1 MLNREVIKGRRNA
14 ASATETVMTI
24 VLVVAA
30 LFVAM
35 RMFGDNLANM
45 LANNPIKKMMDGNP
59 ERNRNS
65 WEKPVVNYSLP
76 ENQVHVSTVGA
87 QAQIEEYLT
96 QAKGLVENYKENPP
110 EDEEQMQDLAKRLT
124 IMKICGELN
133 SADKRYFY
141 DKYGIEINV
150 DPFDPKNF
158 STSIHNFGTEKR
170 SINFSTEN
178 LSSNEHLIDEG
189 NPLRN
194 IEDQLTLIKKVS
206 NSLFSYD

>member
-1 MLNREVIKGRRNA
+1 MLNREVIKGRKAA
-14 ASATETVMTI
+14 ASVTEVAIGT
-24 VLVVAA
+24 VLVLAA
-30 LFVAM
+30 LFVVLD
-35 RMFGDNLANM
+35 MFGDNLANM

-124 IMKICGELN
+124 VMKILGELN
-133 SADKRYFY
+133 SADRWYFY
-141 DKYGIEINV
+141 DKYGIEININPS
-150 DPFDPKNF
+150 DPEHFN
-158 STSIHNFGTEKR
+158 TSIHNFGTEKR
-170 SINFSTEN
+170 SINFSKEN

-189 NPLRN
+189 NPLGN
-194 IEDQLTLIKKVS
+194 IEDRLTLIKKAYNTS
-206 NSLFSYD
+206 FRYD